1 MISYHMNLKQP
12 LAGILASALVILV
25 SLGFVS
31 LFPFP
36 LFSGWVSYALLCLI
50 PMQIVVGVI
59 WRTKHPEFAARLG
72 QPGQGLALLLVTVAV
87 GAVVGTAQYYGAGRG
102 LGPTPMLMH
111 CTIVSVVITFWL
123 SIMWGGWPF
132 TAWIKEPVAAGL
144 VLLVA
149 CYLINYLLFR
159 IFFNYA
165 FMQGAPVYEP
175 SLDPHGMFG
184 AWHAV
189 AFYLAVLS
197 VMFLMLS
204 FDLWPLTRF
213 PAIMKQPTLGIVWT
227 LVCLVVG
234 GGVFGIVV
242 NLMGMDPVAFMVRVP
257 VPFIFGTIVV
267 LNMLQGSMF
276 AKFNQPLKG
285 VLNAAAVAI
294 IGSLLAR
301 MYVALMPSVTGALQS
316 GPPAYEQEIW
326 LASSLLGVTFPFLIF
341 HAEFFKLWPL
351 RNEIR

>member
-1 MISYHMNLKQP
+1 
-12 LAGILASALVILV
+12 
-25 SLGFVS
+25 
-31 LFPFP
+31 
-36 LFSGWVSYALLCLI
+36 
-50 PMQIVVGVI
+50 
-59 WRTKHPEFAARLG
+59 
-72 QPGQGLALLLVTVAV
+72 
-87 GAVVGTAQYYGAGRG
+87 
-102 LGPTPMLMH
+102 MLMH

-123 SIMWGGWPF
+123 SIIWGGWPF

-144 VLLVA
+144 VLLVS

-175 SLDPHGMFG
+175 SLDPRGMFG
-184 AWHAV
+184 AWQAV

-213 PAIMKQPTLGIVWT
+213 PAIMKQPMLGIVWT

-234 GGVFGIVV
+234 GGVFEIVV

-301 MYVALMPSVTGALQS
+301 MYVALMPSVTGALQP
-316 GPPAYEQEIW
+316 GPAAYEQEIW

-341 HAEFFKLWPL
+341 YAEFFKLWPL
-351 RNEIR
+351 RRETQ